1 MRALGTDI
9 KDNLAEI
16 IEEWEILVR
25 EQPWFALPAENR
37 TTHLPEV
44 IVALVESSLC
54 EPSDVASHRQIVEA
68 AAQHGGS
75 RRTQSVPEGLL
86 LTEYHL
92 LRQALWRYLTRK
104 FGPSDRTVAAIMRMD
119 TAITV
124 ATNASL
130 WGYYREEIEA
140 LGKWGES
147 VETLALSSP
156 LLKSSK
162 PNT

>member
-9 KDNLAEI
+9 KANVAEI
-16 IEEWEILVR
+16 VQEWEILVR
-25 EQPWFALPAENR
+25 EQPWFALPAEHR
-37 TTHLPEV
+37 TTGLPEV
-44 IVALVESSLC
+44 IIALVEASLC
-54 EPSDVASHRQIVEA
+54 EPSDVESHRRIVQA
-68 AAQHGGS
+68 AAQHGWN
-75 RRTQSVPEGLL
+75 RRTQSIPEGLL

-104 FGPSDRTVAAIMRMD
+104 FGPSHRTVEAITRMD

-140 LGKWGES
+140 LGKWDAS

-156 LLKSSK
+156 LLKSSR
-162 PNT
+162 PDA